1 VSGLEPLKLIPKHE
15 LLSESAVKAVV
26 KKLNTPMEKFPKIL
40 ASDAQAKR
48 LNAKPGNMIAISRHD
63 PTGEYTYYR
72 IVVPG

>member
-1 VSGLEPLKLIPKHE
+1 MEHLKLIPKHE

-40 ASDAQAKR
+40 ASDAQAKL

-63 PTGEYTYYR
+63 PPGEYTYYR

>member
-1 VSGLEPLKLIPKHE
+1 
-15 LLSESAVKAVV
+15 
-26 KKLNTPMEKFPKIL
+26 MEKFPKIL

>member
-1 VSGLEPLKLIPKHE
+1 MSGLEPLKLIPKHE
-15 LLSESAVKAVV
+15 LLSESAMKAIV
-26 KKLNTPMEKFPKIL
+26 KKLNTPIEKFPKIL

-48 LNAKPGNMIAISRHD
+48 LNAKPGNMIAISRRD